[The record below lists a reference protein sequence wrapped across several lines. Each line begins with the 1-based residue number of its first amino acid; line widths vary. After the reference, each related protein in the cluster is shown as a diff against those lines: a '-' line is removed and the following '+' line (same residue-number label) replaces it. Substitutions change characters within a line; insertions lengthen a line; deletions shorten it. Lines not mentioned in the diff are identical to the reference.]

1 MPKSITSLA
10 GFIKKIEY
18 VHSAAK
24 GDLFYRGHPDVSYQ
38 LKPSVFRNKSL
49 SGNEKKII
57 YRAMSEM
64 PKEFDS
70 DKYFFDKL
78 VRAQHYGIPTRLLDL
93 TINPLIALY
102 FACERS
108 AETRAQVV
116 VLEVPEGDAKF
127 FLSDAVSCKANLAQ
141 LTDSEVKLL
150 RKELTR
156 SFSKVLG
163 KSYKRKKLLTWK
175 ETEPEKWGDVIC
187 DFNEKP
193 TAQRLAQ
200 FIREEKPYFRG
211 AMDPI
216 DLAKPEVVIPKK
228 SNSRI
233 AAQSGAFLAYGL
245 NEMLSDVFAARQ
257 NIKKIVVDISPDKK
271 SAILAALSSI
281 GIKESFV
288 YPEFERAASEI
299 RSAYGNV

>member
-1 MPKSITSLA
+1 
-10 GFIKKIEY
+10 
-18 VHSAAK
+18 
-24 GDLFYRGHPDVSYQ
+24 
-38 LKPSVFRNKSL
+38 
-49 SGNEKKII
+49 
-57 YRAMSEM
+57 MSEM
-64 PKEFDS
+64 PKDFDS

-102 FACERS
+102 FACEKS
-108 AETRAQVV
+108 AETRAQVII
-116 VLEVPEGDAKF
+116 LEVPKGGSKF

-141 LTDSEVKLL
+141 LTVSEVRLL
-150 RKELTR
+150 RRELTE
-156 SFSKVLG
+156 SFSKFLG
-163 KSYKRKKLLTWK
+163 ASFRRKKLMTWK
-175 ETEPEKWGDVIC
+175 ETAPERWTDVVL
-187 DFNEKP
+187 DFNERP

-200 FIREEKPYFRG
+200 VIREEKPYFRG

-228 SNSRI
+228 SNTRI

-245 NEMLSDVFAARQ
+245 NEMLIDVFVARQ
-257 NIKKIVVDISPDKK
+257 KIKKTVIDISPGNKP
-271 SAILAALSSI
+271 ALLGALSSI

-299 RSAYGNV
+299 RSAYGSSR